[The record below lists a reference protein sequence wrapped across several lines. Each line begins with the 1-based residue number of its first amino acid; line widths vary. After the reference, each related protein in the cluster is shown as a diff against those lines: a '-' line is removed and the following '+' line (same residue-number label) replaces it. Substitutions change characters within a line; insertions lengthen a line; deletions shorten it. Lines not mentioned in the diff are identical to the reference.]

1 MLYHFAAMK
10 NPVIRCAIFV
20 LLLGASLSTAQ
31 GQNAGSLKTE
41 YLDDF
46 AETSKHLD
54 QLSQAMPANKY
65 SWRPGAGV
73 RSVSEVYVHIANGN
87 FLLLSLTGV
96 KLPTEYFPNLPT
108 DAKGKPDTQA
118 LFKRMGELEKT
129 VTEKDAVTIAFEEA
143 VRRRAGQLGLE
154 IVAVGV
160 RDIILPGEMKDLMN
174 KVTEAKKAA
183 EANLIVRREET
194 AAMRSQANTAKVLAD
209 NPTLMR
215 LRELE
220 VLEKVATSGKLSVV
234 LGEKGL
240 AARVVNLL

>member
-1 MLYHFAAMK
+1 LWKANAVQFAAMK

-46 AETSKHLD
+46 AETCKRLD

-129 VTEKDAVTIAFEEA
+129 VTEKDAVTRMLKSSLDE
-143 VRRRAGQLGLE
+143 VRNRFSQL
-154 IVAVGV
+154 A
-160 RDIILPGEMKDLMN
+160 P
-174 KVTEAKKAA
+174 A
-183 EANLIVRREET
+183 ELD
-194 AAMRSQANTAKVLAD
+194 QPAD
-209 NPTLMR
+209 FF
-215 LRELE
+215 
-220 VLEKVATSGKLSVV
+220 
-234 LGEKGL
+234 GEKTTARRIYLRIFAHVNEHYGQSV
-240 AARVVNLL
+240 AYARVNGIVPPWSQTQKPE